1 MTGPS
6 GAARRAVAPDGP
18 ELAGSGVVGPLAP
31 LADPSVRSVV
41 LVRLRTGLGDLLASV
56 PALRSLRTARPD
68 LHVALMSYPEMAGI
82 VARQAAYVDEFL
94 PFPGDPGVP
103 ERPAP
108 ERAVIEAFTAGV
120 RDRGFDVAVQMYG
133 ALPAANRV
141 TAGLGARITAGFV
154 TPGAWPADLTT
165 HLPYPV
171 FAHEIDRH
179 LRLMEF
185 LGAPAGSR
193 DLEFPLTADD
203 LAVAG
208 RELDAAGLAGRPF
221 AVVHPGATAASRQWP
236 AERFATVADGLVE
249 RGLGVAVTGVPGERE
264 LVDRVLSGMR
274 EPAADLCGRT
284 SLGGAAAV
292 IARAAVVVSGDT
304 GVVQLAVASRTPTVT
319 AYLAGDA
326 RRWRGA
332 DRRRHRVVAVDVGC
346 NPCGL
351 QTCPIDF
358 RCARLLTADRMLA
371 EVDDVLHPADALGT
385 PGV

>member
-1 MTGPS
+1 
-6 GAARRAVAPDGP
+6 V
-18 ELAGSGVVGPLAP
+18 
-31 LADPSVRSVV
+31 
-41 LVRLRTGLGDLLASV
+41 
-56 PALRSLRTARPD
+56 
-68 LHVALMSYPEMAGI
+68 HVALMSYPEMAGV

-94 PFPGDPGVP
+94 PFPGEPGIP

-108 ERAVIEAFTAGV
+108 APEVTAAFVAAV
-120 RDRGFDVAVQMYG
+120 RDRGFDLAVQMYG

-141 TAGLGARITAGFV
+141 TAALGARVTAGFV
-154 TPGAWPADLTT
+154 TPGAWPADLAT

-185 LGAPAGSR
+185 LGAPGGGR
-193 DLEFPLTADD
+193 HLEFPLSADD
-203 LAVAG
+203 LDGAG
-208 RELDAAGLAGRPF
+208 RVLAAAGLTGRPF
-221 AVVHPGATAASRQWP
+221 AVVHPGATAASRLWP
-236 AERFATVADGLVE
+236 AERFAAVADGLVE
-249 RGLGVAVTGVPGERE
+249 RGFGVAVTGVPGERE
-264 LVDRVLSGMR
+264 LVDRVLAGMR
-274 EPAADLCGRT
+274 APGADLCGRT

-304 GVVQLAVASRTPTVT
+304 GVVQLAVASGTPTVT
-319 AYLAGDA
+319 AYLAGDS

-332 DRRRHRVVAVDVGC
+332 DRFRHRVVAVDVGC

-371 EVDDVLHPADALGT
+371 EVDAVLADRRTAGS
-385 PGV
+385 